1 VATASS
7 CLKWKAEKQHGVL
20 LVDGEMPGLALQER
34 LAQTIAGMD
43 GTFDNVKLDV
53 ITPDLQSEYGM
64 PDLSTVLGQ
73 QRLSPYITDDI
84 DLIILDNLSTL
95 CGGMQENKGD
105 TWREMQEW
113 ILRLRA
119 RGKSV
124 LMIHHDGKGGQQRGT
139 SKKEDILD
147 TIIQL
152 KRPAQYVPTDGAVFE
167 VHFTKSRGLHGDDAE
182 PFEASL
188 VEFEG
193 KTQWLTRKIEDS
205 TKEKIKKLLD
215 DGYKQKEIATELEI
229 TPGRVSQLV
238 KQINAEV

>member
-1 VATASS
+1 
-7 CLKWKAEKQHGVL
+7 VL
-20 LVDGEMPGLALQER
+20 VSKSDS
-34 LAQTIAGMD
+34 
-43 GTFDNVKLDV
+43 GTSNV
-53 ITPDLQSEYGM
+53 ILQSEYGM

-124 LMIHHDGKGGQQRGT
+124 LMIHHDGKGGMQRGH

-167 VHFTKSRGLHGDDAE
+167 VHFTKSRGLHGDDVE

-193 KTQWLTRKIEDS
+193 NTQWLTKKIEDS
-205 TKEKIKKLLD
+205 TKEKIKKMLD
-215 DGYKQKEIATELEI
+215 DDFKQKDIAIELDLTE
-229 TPGRVSQLV
+229 GRISQLK
-238 KQINAEV
+238 KQIKAEV